1 MYTAIALFRGI
12 NVGGNNRLLMVELVS
27 VLEAMD
33 FNNIQ
38 TYIQSGNVV
47 FNHSQKLSADA
58 AKKIS
63 QKILQQF
70 EFEPTVFLLD
80 SAALQLAIT
89 NNPFSTSNPKALH
102 FFFFNRPPA
111 SENIE
116 KLEALRAE
124 SEQIKLGDHVLY
136 LYAPDGIGR
145 SKLVANIEKTLGVA
159 LTARNWNTVKKLSD
173 MLAPQ

>member
-12 NVGGNNRLLMVELVS
+12 NVGGNNRLLMAELVS
-27 VLEAMD
+27 VLEAMGY
-33 FNNIQ
+33 NNIQ

-47 FNHSQKLSADA
+47 FNHSKKLSPDT
-58 AKKIS
+58 AKTIS
-63 QKILQQF
+63 QKILQEF
-70 EFEPTVFLLD
+70 DFEPGVFLLD
-80 SAALQLAIT
+80 AAALQLAIA
-89 NNPFSTSNPKALH
+89 NNPFDTSNPKALH
-102 FFFFNRPPA
+102 FFFFNTPPA

-145 SKLVANIEKTLGVA
+145 SKLATNIERTLGVL
-159 LTARNWNTVKKLSD
+159 LTARNWNTVKKLAD
-173 MLAPQ
+173 MIAPQ

>member
-1 MYTAIALFRGI
+1 
-12 NVGGNNRLLMVELVS
+12 MVELVS
-27 VLEAMD
+27 VLQAMG

-47 FNHSQKLSADA
+47 FNHSQKLNADT

-63 QKILQQF
+63 LKILQQF
-70 EFEPTVFLLD
+70 DFEPTVVLLD
-80 SAALQLAIT
+80 SAALQLAIS

-102 FFFFNRPPA
+102 FFFFDTPPA

-116 KLEALRAE
+116 KLQALRTE
-124 SEQIKLGDHVLY
+124 SEQIMLGDHVLY

-145 SKLVANIEKTLGVA
+145 SKLAANIEKTLGVP
-159 LTARNWNTVKKLSD
+159 LTARNWNTVKKLAD
-173 MLAPQ
+173 MIAPQ